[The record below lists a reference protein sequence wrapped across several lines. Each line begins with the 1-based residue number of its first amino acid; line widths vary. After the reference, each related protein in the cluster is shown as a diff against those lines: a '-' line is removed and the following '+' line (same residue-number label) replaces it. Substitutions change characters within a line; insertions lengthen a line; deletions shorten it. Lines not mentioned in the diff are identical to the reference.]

1 MADIKWIKITT
12 NMFEDEK
19 IRLIDAMPERDTIH
33 YVWIRLLVQAGK
45 TNSNGFI
52 FLGENIPYTDEMLST
67 IFCRPLT
74 SIRLALKTLKDFRM
88 IEVDED
94 NLIKIINWE
103 KHQNVEGM
111 ERVREQNK
119 IRAKNFRDKKKQLKE
134 PVKVKKNEETEILDC
149 NGDKSVQNSEEVNSN
164 VTELKSNVMQN
175 KNNVTVTK
183 ENKRE
188 SKNQN
193 KKKIKNKRESKNQN
207 KKKIK
212 NKRESKKNTEE
223 KNKNKSENKP
233 ENESKVKNNEIDDKN
248 LEDNNSESSKCRSRN
263 NKLSDENLEDKSKN
277 FENDDFLKEQIS
289 FKDELEEANN
299 KDLQVKK
306 DCEVKPV
313 ASNKKAIDEL
323 LDGATELLKY
333 YESMTGI
340 IGGLNLGYIKLAI
353 SIHGFDNVKM
363 AINKALELNKD
374 NTNYI
379 NGILKNW
386 KREGYPSDDKNYKSR
401 VTKNSSNLKFDNFE
415 ARKYDYDSLEKRLLG
430 WESKEQV

>member
-164 VTELKSNVMQN
+164 VTELKSNVMEN

-193 KKKIKNKRESKNQN
+193 KKKIKNKRK
-207 KKKIK
+207 
-212 NKRESKKNTEE
+212 SKKNTEE
-223 KNKNKSENKP
+223 KNKDKSENKAGN
-233 ENESKVKNNEIDDKN
+233 ENKVKNNEIDDKN
-248 LEDNNSESSKCRSRN
+248 LED
-263 NKLSDENLEDKSKN
+263 KSKN
-277 FENDDFLKEQIS
+277 YENDDFFKEQIS
-289 FKDELEEANN
+289 FREKLEDANN

-313 ASNKKAIDEL
+313 VSNKKAIDEL

-333 YESMTGI
+333 YEDMTGI

-353 SIHGFDNVKM
+353 SIHGFNNVKM

-430 WESKEQV
+430 WEGKEQV

>member
-52 FLGENIPYTDEMLST
+52 FLGENIPYTEEMLST

-134 PVKVKKNEETEILDC
+134 PIKVKENEKTEILDC
-149 NGDKSVQNSEEVNSN
+149 NEDKSVQNSEEVNSN

-175 KNNVTVTK
+175 KNNVIVTK

-188 SKNQN
+188 SK
-193 KKKIKNKRESKNQN
+193 SKNQN

-223 KNKNKSENKP
+223 KNKNKSENKA

-248 LEDNNSESSKCRSRN
+248 SGNNSESSKCRSRN

-299 KDLQVKK
+299 KDLQVRK

-313 ASNKKAIDEL
+313 AGNKKAIDEL
-323 LDGATELLKY
+323 LDSATELLKY
-333 YESMTGI
+333 YEDMTGI

-430 WESKEQV
+430 WEGKEQV

>member
-119 IRAKNFRDKKKQLKE
+119 IRARNFRDKKKQLKE

-193 KKKIKNKRESKNQN
+193 KKKIKNKRESK
-207 KKKIK
+207 KK
-212 NKRESKKNTEE
+212 TEE
-223 KNKNKSENKP
+223 ENKA

-277 FENDDFLKEQIS
+277 FENDDFFKEQIS

-299 KDLQVKK
+299 KDSQVRK

-313 ASNKKAIDEL
+313 AGNKKAIDEL
-323 LDGATELLKY
+323 LDSATELLKY
-333 YESMTGI
+333 YEGMTGI

-386 KREGYPSDDKNYKSR
+386 KREGYPSDDENYKRR

-430 WESKEQV
+430 WEGEEQV

>member
-134 PVKVKKNEETEILDC
+134 PVKVNENEETEILDC

-188 SKNQN
+188 SK
-193 KKKIKNKRESKNQN
+193 SKNQS

-212 NKRESKKNTEE
+212 NKRESKKKTEE
-223 KNKNKSENKP
+223 ENKAK
-233 ENESKVKNNEIDDKN
+233 NESKVKNNEIDDKN
-248 LEDNNSESSKCRSRN
+248 FEDNNSESSKCKSRN

-299 KDLQVKK
+299 KDSQVKK

-313 ASNKKAIDEL
+313 KAIDEL
-323 LDGATELLKY
+323 SDGATELLKY
-333 YESMTGI
+333 YEGMTGI

-386 KREGYPSDDKNYKSR
+386 KREGYPSDDENYKSR

-430 WESKEQV
+430 WEGKEQV

>member
-1 MADIKWIKITT
+1 MKVVADIKWIKITT

-164 VTELKSNVMQN
+164 VTELKSNVTELKSNVMQN

-193 KKKIKNKRESKNQN
+193 KKKIKNKRESK
-207 KKKIK
+207 K
-212 NKRESKKNTEE
+212 ETEE
-223 KNKNKSENKP
+223 ENKDKSENKAK
-233 ENESKVKNNEIDDKN
+233 NESKVKNNEIDDKN
-248 LEDNNSESSKCRSRN
+248 FEDNNSESSKCRSRN

-277 FENDDFLKEQIS
+277 FENDDFFKEQIS

-333 YESMTGI
+333 YEDMTGI

-386 KREGYPSDDKNYKSR
+386 KREGYPSDDENYKSR

-430 WESKEQV
+430 WAGEEQI

>member
-1 MADIKWIKITT
+1 MHEFIYGSVKVVADIKWIKITT

-119 IRAKNFRDKKKQLKE
+119 IRARNFRDKKKQLKE

-188 SKNQN
+188 SKNQ
-193 KKKIKNKRESKNQN
+193 S

-212 NKRESKKNTEE
+212 NKRESKKKTEE
-223 KNKNKSENKP
+223 ENKA
-233 ENESKVKNNEIDDKN
+233 ENESKVKNNEINDKN
-248 LEDNNSESSKCRSRN
+248 FEDNNSESSKCRSRN

-299 KDLQVKK
+299 KDSQVKK

-313 ASNKKAIDEL
+313 AGNKKAIDEL
-323 LDGATELLKY
+323 LDSATELLKY
-333 YESMTGI
+333 YEDMTGI

-386 KREGYPSDDKNYKSR
+386 KREGYPSDDENYKRR

-430 WESKEQV
+430 WEGKEQV

>member
-1 MADIKWIKITT
+1 
-12 NMFEDEK
+12 
-19 IRLIDAMPERDTIH
+19 
-33 YVWIRLLVQAGK
+33 
-45 TNSNGFI
+45 
-52 FLGENIPYTDEMLST
+52 MLST
-67 IFCRPLT
+67 IFSIPLT
-74 SIRLALKTLKDFRM
+74 YIRLALKTLKDFRM

-119 IRAKNFRDKKKQLKE
+119 IRARNFRDKKKQLKE
-134 PVKVKKNEETEILDC
+134 PVKVKKNEETEILYC

-193 KKKIKNKRESKNQN
+193 KKKIKNKRESK
-207 KKKIK
+207 
-212 NKRESKKNTEE
+212 KNTEE
-223 KNKNKSENKP
+223 KNKDKSENKA

-248 LEDNNSESSKCRSRN
+248 
-263 NKLSDENLEDKSKN
+263 
-277 FENDDFLKEQIS
+277 FENDDFFKEQIS

-299 KDLQVKK
+299 KDSQVRK

-323 LDGATELLKY
+323 LDSATELLKY
-333 YESMTGI
+333 YEDMTGI

-430 WESKEQV
+430 WEGKEQV

>member
-183 ENKRE
+183 E
-188 SKNQN
+188 
-193 KKKIKNKRESKNQN
+193 NKRESKNQN

>member
-134 PVKVKKNEETEILDC
+134 TVKVKKNEETEILYC

-175 KNNVTVTK
+175 KNNVIVTK

-193 KKKIKNKRESKNQN
+193 KKKIKNKRESK
-207 KKKIK
+207 KK
-212 NKRESKKNTEE
+212 TEE
-223 KNKNKSENKP
+223 ENKA

-248 LEDNNSESSKCRSRN
+248 LED
-263 NKLSDENLEDKSKN
+263 KSKN
-277 FENDDFLKEQIS
+277 YENDDFFKEQIS

-299 KDLQVKK
+299 KDSQVRK

-313 ASNKKAIDEL
+313 AGNKKAIDEL
-323 LDGATELLKY
+323 LDSATELLKY
-333 YESMTGI
+333 YEGMTGI

-386 KREGYPSDDKNYKSR
+386 KREGYPSDDENYKRR

-430 WESKEQV
+430 WEGEEQV

>member
-119 IRAKNFRDKKKQLKE
+119 IRARNFRDKKKQLKE

-193 KKKIKNKRESKNQN
+193 KKKIKNKRESK
-207 KKKIK
+207 KK
-212 NKRESKKNTEE
+212 TEE
-223 KNKNKSENKP
+223 ENKA

-299 KDLQVKK
+299 KDSQVKK

-313 ASNKKAIDEL
+313 KAIDEL

-333 YESMTGI
+333 YEGMTGI

-430 WESKEQV
+430 WEGEL

>member
-134 PVKVKKNEETEILDC
+134 PVKVNENEEIEILDC

-193 KKKIKNKRESKNQN
+193 KKKIKNKRESK
-207 KKKIK
+207 KK
-212 NKRESKKNTEE
+212 TEE
-223 KNKNKSENKP
+223 ENKDKSENNS
-233 ENESKVKNNEIDDKN
+233 ENASKVKNNEIDDKN
-248 LEDNNSESSKCRSRN
+248 LEDNNFDSSKSRN
-263 NKLSDENLEDKSKN
+263 KNNKFSDKNLEDKSKN

-299 KDLQVKK
+299 KDSQVRK

-313 ASNKKAIDEL
+313 AGNKKAIDEL

-333 YESMTGI
+333 YEDMTGI

-430 WESKEQV
+430 WEGEL

>member
-164 VTELKSNVMQN
+164 VTELKSNVTELKSNVMQN

-193 KKKIKNKRESKNQN
+193 KKKIKNKRESK
-207 KKKIK
+207 K
-212 NKRESKKNTEE
+212 ETEE
-223 KNKNKSENKP
+223 ENKDKSENKAK
-233 ENESKVKNNEIDDKN
+233 NESKVKNNEIDDKN
-248 LEDNNSESSKCRSRN
+248 FEDNNSESSKCRSRN

-277 FENDDFLKEQIS
+277 FENDDFFKEQIS

-333 YESMTGI
+333 YEDMTGI

-386 KREGYPSDDKNYKSR
+386 KREGYPSDDENYKSR

-430 WESKEQV
+430 WAGEEQI

>member
-134 PVKVKKNEETEILDC
+134 PVKVKENEETEILDC
-149 NGDKSVQNSEEVNSN
+149 NEDKSVQNLEEVNSN

-193 KKKIKNKRESKNQN
+193 KKKIKNKRESK
-207 KKKIK
+207 KK
-212 NKRESKKNTEE
+212 TEE
-223 KNKNKSENKP
+223 ENKA

-277 FENDDFLKEQIS
+277 FENDDFFKEQIS

-299 KDLQVKK
+299 KDSQVRK
-306 DCEVKPV
+306 DYEVKPV
-313 ASNKKAIDEL
+313 AGNKKAIDEL
-323 LDGATELLKY
+323 SDGATELLKY
-333 YESMTGI
+333 YEGMTGI

-430 WESKEQV
+430 WEGEL

>member
-52 FLGENIPYTDEMLST
+52 FLGKNIPYTEEMLST

-94 NLIKIINWE
+94 NFIKIINWE

-134 PVKVKKNEETEILDC
+134 PIKVKENEETEILDC
-149 NGDKSVQNSEEVNSN
+149 NEDKSVQNSEEVNSN

-175 KNNVTVTK
+175 KNNVIVTK

-188 SKNQN
+188 SK
-193 KKKIKNKRESKNQN
+193 SKNQN

-223 KNKNKSENKP
+223 KNKNKSENKA

-248 LEDNNSESSKCRSRN
+248 LEDNNSESNKCRSRN
-263 NKLSDENLEDKSKN
+263 NKLSYENLEDKSKN
-277 FENDDFLKEQIS
+277 YENDDFFKEQIS
-289 FKDELEEANN
+289 FREKLEDANN

-333 YESMTGI
+333 YEDMTGI